1 MSGPSSAP
9 GGAPTMRG
17 WVPRLPAMRHRDFR
31 FLAGATVLNSA
42 GMAGEQVTVAWL
54 VLTKTDSSFM
64 VGVALALSFLPMAI
78 LGLPAGALA
87 DWLERRKLLRGL
99 DAALAVYL
107 TAIATLL
114 AFDALELWHILAFA
128 VLGGSLR
135 AVYQPVRLSYA
146 YDIVGADAA
155 VSGLSLVN
163 LSTRAGG
170 LFGAVIAGSLAQ
182 RAGPEFAFAA
192 LAGLHALS
200 VVVLLALRTGARD
213 GTAPREPILRNLVEF
228 IHELRTNRTLLLLVG
243 MVSIVEVLG
252 FSFQTALPELARD
265 RLNLGAE
272 GLGIMYSFR
281 AVGGVLA
288 ILALSTQG
296 EVRRKGIAFIGVIAM
311 FGVGIIG
318 LGAASTFGLV
328 LAALAVVAGMA
339 ALSDILTQTL
349 MQLSVPDRLRGRAM
363 GSWVFAIGSAPLGHL
378 QMGALVAALGVSAA
392 LTINGGG
399 LLLLAALAAVVGR
412 RLRRL

>member
-1 MSGPSSAP
+1 
-9 GGAPTMRG
+9 
-17 WVPRLPAMRHRDFR
+17 
-31 FLAGATVLNSA
+31 
-42 GMAGEQVTVAWL
+42 
-54 VLTKTDSSFM
+54 
-64 VGVALALSFLPMAI
+64 
-78 LGLPAGALA
+78 
-87 DWLERRKLLRGL
+87 
-99 DAALAVYL
+99 
-107 TAIATLL
+107 
-114 AFDALELWHILAFA
+114 
-128 VLGGSLR
+128 
-135 AVYQPVRLSYA
+135 
-146 YDIVGADAA
+146 
-155 VSGLSLVN
+155 
-163 LSTRAGG
+163 
-170 LFGAVIAGSLAQ
+170 
-182 RAGPEFAFAA
+182 
-192 LAGLHALS
+192 
-200 VVVLLALRTGARD
+200 
-213 GTAPREPILRNLVEF
+213 
-228 IHELRTNRTLLLLVG
+228 
-243 MVSIVEVLG
+243 
-252 FSFQTALPELARD
+252 
-265 RLNLGAE
+265 
-272 GLGIMYSFR
+272 MYSFR